1 MAGKKLWELTMGELN
16 YELEMAGIV
25 GVDSES
31 LAVIKLTMHLVRKNQ
46 NPSTFQFQTSKES
59 GTVDVPTEG
68 KENVLI
74 DDFEEMSI
82 PGLLSATYDFPSEA
96 EEDQQVQS
104 DASED
109 SVDVNTP
116 ELVNKPKEVI
126 RLNTIISNA
135 VKAANSIPEF
145 IDDESVKENEGF
157 EYPSDTA
164 KFADV
169 GHGFT
174 DLVVLV
180 KCLEERLFRMV
191 MFVVFLIGFLL
202 SFIETKEEEALDS
215 RTYKDVKSDFHSQ
228 YIWPPD
234 FPLLLFLRLL
244 LLLLCFGAKMSLLPS
259 HEHVVS

>member
-1 MAGKKLWELTMGELN
+1 
-16 YELEMAGIV
+16 
-25 GVDSES
+25 
-31 LAVIKLTMHLVRKNQ
+31 
-46 NPSTFQFQTSKES
+46 
-59 GTVDVPTEG
+59 
-68 KENVLI
+68 
-74 DDFEEMSI
+74 MSI
-82 PGLLSATYDFPSEA
+82 PGLLFATNDFPSEA

-180 KCLEERLFRMV
+180 KCLEERLFRIV
-191 MFVVFLIGFLL
+191 MIVVFLTGFLL
-202 SFIETKEEEALDS
+202 SFIETKEEALDS
-215 RTYKDVKSDFHSQ
+215 RTSKDVKSDFHSQ

-244 LLLLCFGAKMSLLPS
+244 LLRFLFWSKSFQMLNSSFLDIQI
-259 HEHVVS
+259 VSAFF

>member
-1 MAGKKLWELTMGELN
+1 MAGKKLWELTMCELN
-16 YELEMAGIV
+16 HELEMAGIV
-25 GVDSES
+25 GLHSES

-116 ELVNKPKEVI
+116 ELVN
-126 RLNTIISNA
+126 
-135 VKAANSIPEF
+135 
-145 IDDESVKENEGF
+145 
-157 EYPSDTA
+157 PSDTA
-164 KFADV
+164 KFAHV

-180 KCLEERLFRMV
+180 IFLEERLFRIV
-191 MFVVFLIGFLL
+191 MIVVFLTGFLL

-215 RTYKDVKSDFHSQ
+215 RTSKDVKSDFHSQ

-234 FPLLLFLRLL
+234 FPLLLFLLL
-244 LLLLCFGAKMSLLPS
+244 LLLRFLFWSKSFQMLNSSFLDIQI
-259 HEHVVS
+259 VSAFF